1 MTNRNRPPRQVLGQT
16 IAADLEAEIM
26 LGQLDAGSRLDEVAL
41 AKRFGV
47 SRTPVREALQIVV
60 SRALAVRVPYKG
72 VIVSDISPDRIDQLF
87 EAMGEIEAL
96 CGRFA
101 AQRMTMEERAAL
113 LSQHEA
119 MAQMA
124 RSGKADAYEAA
135 NTRFHQLI
143 YTGSHNGDFAE
154 MAEAMR
160 VKLSPFRRSQLAEPS
175 RIARSNAEHAQIVEA
190 IIERDGQVAEKA
202 LRRHLVSA
210 AQAMLEKW
218 ARNRSDIMPAQSK
231 AS

>member
-1 MTNRNRPPRQVLGQT
+1 MTNRTRPPRQILGQA
-16 IAADLEAEIM
+16 IATDLEAEIM
-26 LGQLDAGSRLDEVAL
+26 LGQLNAGSKLDEVAL
-41 AKRFGV
+41 ARRFGV
-47 SRTPVREALQIVV
+47 SRTPVREALQILV
-60 SRALAVRVPYKG
+60 SRALAVRLPYKG
-72 VIVSDISPDRIDQLF
+72 VMVSDISSERIDQLF

-143 YTGSHNGDFAE
+143 YIGSHNEDFAE

-160 VKLSPFRRSQLAEPS
+160 VKLSPFRRSQLADAS
-175 RIARSNAEHAQIVEA
+175 RMARSNAEHDQIIEA
-190 IIERDGQVAEKA
+190 IIERNGQAAEKA
-202 LRRHLVSA
+202 LRRHLLSA
-210 AQAMLEKW
+210 AQAMLDKW
-218 ARNRSDIMPAQSK
+218 ARHRGATIPAQSK

>member
-1 MTNRNRPPRQVLGQT
+1 MTNHNRPPRQVLGQT
-16 IAADLEAEIM
+16 IAAELEAEIM
-26 LGQLDAGSRLDEVAL
+26 LAQLDAGSRLDEVAL

-72 VIVSDISPDRIDQLF
+72 VIVSDISPERIDQLF

-101 AQRMTMEERAAL
+101 AQRMTMEERAGL
-113 LSQHEA
+113 LNQHEE

-135 NTRFHQLI
+135 NTRFHQMI
-143 YTGSHNGDFAE
+143 YTGSHNGDLAE
-154 MAEAMR
+154 MAEAMW
-160 VKLSPFRRSQLAEPS
+160 VKLLPFRRSQLADAS

-190 IIERDGQVAEKA
+190 IIERDAQTAEKA

-210 AQAMLEKW
+210 AQAMLDKW
-218 ARNRSDIMPAQSK
+218 ARNRSNIMPTPSK

>member
-1 MTNRNRPPRQVLGQT
+1 MPKKHRPPRQVLGQS

-26 LGQLDAGSRLDEVAL
+26 VGQLEAGSRLDEVAL

-60 SRALAVRVPYKG
+60 LRGLAMRVPYKG
-72 VIVSDISPDRIDQLF
+72 VVVSAISPERIDQMF
-87 EAMGEIEAL
+87 EAMGEVEGL

-113 LSQHEA
+113 LNQHEA

-124 RSGKADAYEAA
+124 QRGEVDQYEAA

-143 YTGSHNGDFAE
+143 YAGSHNEDFIE
-154 MAEAMR
+154 MAEAMCL
-160 VKLSPFRRSQLAEPS
+160 KLSPFRRSQLADAT
-175 RIARSNAEHAQIVEA
+175 RIARSNAEHEQIVEA
-190 IIERDGQVAEKA
+190 IIKRDGPRAEKA
-202 LRRHLVSA
+202 LRRHLLSA
-210 AQAMLEKW
+210 AQAMLDKW
-218 ARNRSDIMPAQSK
+218 ARVHPGSMPARSK